1 MASEILKFLHNT
13 QRAKLN
19 LEVFLLGDVN
29 DRARRKFAQYVNK
42 LDWLITDLKTE
53 PAVSKDLR
61 DAIDL
66 EFNSDVYCVDAILEK
81 TLMLTPD
88 ERDILEKII
97 DSVIAGEEINIVY
110 DNKTKTDAT

>member
-29 DRARRKFAQYVNK
+29 DKAKRKFSQYVK
-42 LDWLITDLKTE
+42 KMDWMITDLKTE
-53 PAVSKDLR
+53 PAVQKELR

-97 DSVIAGEEINIVY
+97 DGVIAGEDLEIIYKN
-110 DNKTKTDAT
+110 DKTKS